1 MWLKIRYKPTTLFSL
16 KDSRATSMG
25 GKSLIAPSPYS
36 IKMAIINS
44 FIQLYSVKELESN
57 FNWIKNLEIKI
68 KLPDNIVINNCFIRI
83 QKLKRNDSKKED
95 DDSIFQSTVAF
106 REYIYFGDY
115 MELAFKVDN
124 LLKESVEKLKKVLL
138 HINYFGKRG
147 CFFQPIINNNGDF
160 FEQSQELGD
169 GFGIE
174 LAQTRYLTST
184 ICQMDDFGPKV
195 KSFDNVNNYSKTST
209 DRLSISYCFPYEL
222 SSSSKSYYYFRKIN
236 EL

>member
-1 MWLKIRYKPTTLFSL
+1 MWLKIKYKPVTLFSL

-44 FIQLYSVKELESN
+44 FIQLYSVKELEEN
-57 FNWIKNLEIKI
+57 FDWIKELDVKV
-68 KLPDNIVINNCFIRI
+68 KLPNDIVINNCFIKI
-83 QKLKRNDSKKED
+83 QKLKRNDSKKEG

-106 REYIYFGDY
+106 REFIYFDGDI
-115 MELAFKVDN
+115 ELAFKIDN
-124 LLKESVEKLKKVLL
+124 LLESSIKKLKRVLL

-147 CFFQPIINNNGDF
+147 CFFQPIINNNSF

-169 GFGIE
+169 GFGVE
-174 LAQTRYLTST
+174 LAQTRYLSSI

-195 KSFDNVNNYSKTST
+195 KSFDNINNYSKSST
-209 DRLSISYCFPYEL
+209 DRLSASYCFPYEL
-222 SSSSKSYYYFRKIN
+222 SSSSKSYYHFRKIN
-236 EL
+236 AL